1 VYSEQGDTKNF
12 VFLALGSVGLFLR
25 QRSSGFIAVSF
36 LTLALM
42 SILLGAVLFVLAL
55 FFCFMLAASFGF
67 IAVGGKALVLV
78 RVLFGLVLL
87 AFALFCCFGFLAS
100 GEIPE
105 SALTWRI
112 GYGIAFTL
120 SIFGIWSLLKKGASA
135 S

>member
-1 VYSEQGDTKNF
+1 MTF
-12 VFLALGSVGLFLR
+12 F
-25 QRSSGFIAVSF
+25 
-36 LTLALM
+36 
-42 SILLGAVLFVLAL
+42 LGAALFAFAL
-55 FFCFMLAASFGF
+55 FFCFGVLVSFGF

-78 RVLFGLVLL
+78 RFLLGLVLL

-112 GYGIAFTL
+112 GYGIAFIL
-120 SIFGIWSLLKKGASA
+120 SILGIRSLLKKGASA

>member
-1 VYSEQGDTKNF
+1 M
-12 VFLALGSVGLFLR
+12 
-25 QRSSGFIAVSF
+25 SF
-36 LTLALM
+36 LF
-42 SILLGAVLFVLAL
+42 GAVLFVSSL
-55 FFCFMLAASFGF
+55 FFCFVLAASFGF

-78 RVLFGLVLL
+78 RVLLGLVLF

-120 SIFGIWSLLKKGASA
+120 SILGICSLLKKGASP